1 MKKHLRVAALLGALA
16 SGCVT
21 TPPTIGE
28 EPPTLKDE
36 TAEKAYREVLARYS
50 GRAEIYQGF
59 DTRLFANATFQAP
72 TFREARVRRRAEF
85 QRTPA
90 PRVEELLAEERTE
103 AAQAHTFF
111 LGVHAN
117 DPRYDDF
124 DRRNTIWRLALLT
137 QAGEARPTSI
147 RRMGRTNLDQRAI
160 YPYMGTFWVGY
171 RVDFPTTFPDGTPVI
186 PQGTERVTLRVASTL
201 GTADLV
207 MAAQ

>member
-21 TPPTIGE
+21 TPPTLGE
-28 EPPTLKDE
+28 EPPALKDE
-36 TAEKAYREVLARYS
+36 TAEKAYREVLARYT

-59 DTRLFANATFQAP
+59 DTRLFASATFQAP

-103 AAQAHTFF
+103 ATQVHTFF

-117 DPRYDDF
+117 DAQYDDF
-124 DRRNTIWRLALLT
+124 DRRSSIWRVALVT
-137 QAGEARPTSI
+137 QAGETRPTSI
-147 RRMGRTNLDQRAI
+147 RRVGRTNLDLRAI
-160 YPYMGTFWVGY
+160 YPYMSTFWVGY
-171 RVDFPTTFPDGTPVI
+171 RVDFPTTFPDGTPVL
-186 PQGTERVTLRVASTL
+186 PEGTERVTLRLASTL
-201 GTADLV
+201 GAADLE
-207 MAAQ
+207 MAAK